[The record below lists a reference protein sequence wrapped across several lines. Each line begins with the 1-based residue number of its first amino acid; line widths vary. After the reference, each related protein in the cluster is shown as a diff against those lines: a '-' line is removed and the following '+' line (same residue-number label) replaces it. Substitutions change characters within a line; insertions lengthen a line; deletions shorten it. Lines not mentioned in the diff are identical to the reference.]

1 MLVHTINGTS
11 TSTNTSKGYS
21 TSGAFKHTSLHT
33 LNDPAEWLDE
43 ETQVNATALSPTQ
56 AYTLV
61 PYLYRSIDIRAK
73 ALSSIPWSLQPESSP
88 GSAPSPAITADDDAL
103 PSRVWGIERGM
114 RQRLY
119 LTEVALCLYGAAY
132 WMRETDTQAT
142 NQLSLR
148 WLAPASI
155 APRYHPYNGI
165 VGYERHIGSSRVTLA
180 PQHVVAFWLPGVT
193 HELGPGTP
201 PAQVALAAARV
212 LYNLDLFAE
221 GFFRRGAIK
230 ATLLTVD
237 GNPPPQE
244 MKRLELWWNRLLAG
258 VSNAWRSIA
267 IRSSVKPIII
277 GDGLAD
283 TQNRELTI
291 QQREHVC
298 AALGVPHSLLS
309 ADAASYATS
318 LNDKLTFLNQTV
330 LPSARL
336 IEEAINDQLCAAEGL
351 RFSFHPERIEELQQY
366 EVQKAQ
372 SLVPLVQ
379 AGILTRDEAR
389 TMLYS

>member
-1 MLVHTINGTS
+1 MLVHTINGRNKS
-11 TSTNTSKGYS
+11 NNTSG
-21 TSGAFKHTSLHT
+21 TFKQTTLHT

-43 ETQVNATALSPTQ
+43 ETQVHALTLSPTQ

-73 ALSSIPWSLQPESSP
+73 ALSSIPWSLQPESST
-88 GSAPSPAITADDDAL
+88 GTSPSPAIAASDGAL
-103 PSRVWGIERGM
+103 PSRLRGIERGM

-132 WMRETDTQAT
+132 WMRETDTQAD
-142 NQLSLR
+142 NQLTLR
-148 WLAPASI
+148 WLTPASI

-165 VGYERHIGSSRVTLA
+165 VGYERHIGSSSITLA
-180 PQHVVAFWLPGVT
+180 PQQVVAFWLPGVM

-201 PAQVALAAARV
+201 PAQVALSAARV

-221 GFFRRGAIK
+221 GFFRRGAIR

-237 GNPPPQE
+237 GTPPPQE

-277 GDGLAD
+277 GDGLAE

-318 LNDKLTFLNQTV
+318 LNDKLTFLTQTV
-330 LPSARL
+330 LPSARM
-336 IEEAINDQLCAAEGL
+336 IEEAINDQLCVAEGV
-351 RFSFHPERIEELQQY
+351 RFTFHPERIEELQQY
-366 EVQKAQ
+366 EVQKAH

-389 TMLYS
+389 AML